1 LRSLPSGPRL
11 TSTKPAAGHFATSDF
26 SDIDSAGRAD
36 RLSPPAKRAGDAY
49 KESPA
54 MSQNLIDLELSADAL
69 AAIDAAL
76 SALEANTAGLRGLD
90 NDARRSL
97 TKMGDKSEA
106 FCRQAVTAFTQNADV
121 LPRNFDLAA
130 YQRDLAALDALRPRL
145 QRLARLHELL
155 DDAEMALGSDLMT
168 ASLEGYAVLKVAGKG
183 TGLDGMRQMLSER
196 FTRGRKAETTVRTL
210 QPA

>member
-1 LRSLPSGPRL
+1 
-11 TSTKPAAGHFATSDF
+11 
-26 SDIDSAGRAD
+26 
-36 RLSPPAKRAGDAY
+36 
-49 KESPA
+49 

-76 SALEANTAGLRGLD
+76 TALETNTASLRGLD
-90 NDARRSL
+90 PDARRAL

-106 FCRQAVTAFTQNADV
+106 FCRQAVVAFTQNADV
-121 LPRNFDLAA
+121 LPRNFDLPA

-145 QRLARLHELL
+145 LRLARLHELL
-155 DDAEMALGSDLMT
+155 GDADMALGSDLMT

-183 TGLDGMRQMLSER
+183 AGLDGMRQMLSER
-196 FTRGRKAETTVRTL
+196 FNRSRKPETVVQAL

>member
-1 LRSLPSGPRL
+1 
-11 TSTKPAAGHFATSDF
+11 
-26 SDIDSAGRAD
+26 
-36 RLSPPAKRAGDAY
+36 
-49 KESPA
+49 

-76 SALEANTAGLRGLD
+76 SALEASTASLHGLD
-90 NDARRSL
+90 PETRRSL

>member
-1 LRSLPSGPRL
+1 
-11 TSTKPAAGHFATSDF
+11 
-26 SDIDSAGRAD
+26 
-36 RLSPPAKRAGDAY
+36 
-49 KESPA
+49 
-54 MSQNLIDLELSADAL
+54 
-69 AAIDAAL
+69 
-76 SALEANTAGLRGLD
+76 
-90 NDARRSL
+90 
-97 TKMGDKSEA
+97 MGDKSEA

-183 TGLDGMRQMLSER
+183 TGLDGMRQMLAER